1 MIDLSIDFDDVR
13 SRIKA
18 SDTGI
23 RVGGSHLDIYQHR
36 LVEGLIYFND
46 RKIVAVS
53 RECASGDDP
62 VTSAICLEEVVTDH
76 ELDAIHKEIKSTR
89 LAVVTVEIG
98 RSTDNPYVL
107 IYNNHNPLTSLCL
120 CLAES
125 RVIASWNFMAVAR
138 RSNRNII
145 SNGFL
150 ARWLTLQPH
159 QYNNGTIFKN
169 IHRTTINTET
179 LVTRDKIRGVDNI
192 SFAAGR
198 GGITFL
204 VGGTGAGKSTI
215 FKLALKSIEPDHGR
229 ILIDGVDLLTIDRA
243 DWYSA
248 VAVVPQDIVLLN
260 ESLKDN
266 ILLGRPYDEER
277 LHQAARKAAIFS
289 FIRDLP
295 DGFETT
301 VGERGLKLSGGERQR
316 IAVARALYGNPTILL
331 LDEASSA
338 LDETTERDIMEHIRL
353 LAREVTVLAITHRR
367 SVITEADKV
376 VKLADPR
383 IPASA

>member
-1 MIDLSIDFDDVR
+1 M
-13 SRIKA
+13 
-18 SDTGI
+18 
-23 RVGGSHLDIYQHR
+23 
-36 LVEGLIYFND
+36 
-46 RKIVAVS
+46 
-53 RECASGDDP
+53 
-62 VTSAICLEEVVTDH
+62 EEVVTDH